1 MEDVNAGN
9 EYDEVARVK
18 KGERVKRVKS
28 EFSRG
33 WWRNESG
40 I

>member
-9 EYDEVARVK
+9 EDDEVARVK
-18 KGERVKRVKS
+18 RVES
-28 EFSRG
+28 DFSRG